1 MSRLCRDCSKC
12 KGARVGYV
20 SHRYWCSLT
29 GDGYNGKAMG
39 VYPWLDKPHPK
50 CPLGLV
56 DTLPKGKRK
65 TNKEVRKMTTKEY
78 YLKELD
84 RMFNKKLFQEMREF
98 LGTGICDGICKKFTD
113 SCPKGCALFHALEEC
128 IAHNT
133 NDNLNELKSIVCQI
147 LNQK

>member
-1 MSRLCRDCSKC
+1 MLCRNC
-12 KGARVGYV
+12 KHCKTARVGYV
-20 SHRYWCSLT
+20 SSRSWCKLT
-29 GDGYNGKAMG
+29 GDGWNNKAMG

-65 TNKEVRKMTTKEY
+65 SKKEVKKMTTKEY

-84 RMFNKKLFQEMREF
+84 RMFSNNLFDEAREF

>member
-1 MSRLCRDCSKC
+1 
-12 KGARVGYV
+12 
-20 SHRYWCSLT
+20 
-29 GDGYNGKAMG
+29 
-39 VYPWLDKPHPK
+39 
-50 CPLGLV
+50 
-56 DTLPKGKRK
+56 
-65 TNKEVRKMTTKEY
+65 MTTKEY

-84 RMFNKKLFQEMREF
+84 RMFNKKFFQEMREF